1 MLNDKKDTII
11 CFSITQ
17 AKYLEKQV
25 YKVRELDTLYS
36 ICNSQIANKKAIQDS
51 LKKNILD
58 YQRIIANDNQK
69 FYLKENEVN
78 SLKATVSGLNRQ
90 LRGQK
95 VAKWLAIGIGGALSG
110 YLGYK
115 YVTK

>member
-11 CFSITQ
+11 CFTIPQ
-17 AKYLEKQV
+17 AKFLQKQV
-25 YKVRELDTLYS
+25 YKVKELDTLYS
-36 ICNSQIANKKAIQDS
+36 ICNSQIANQKLIQDS

-69 FYLKENEVN
+69 YYLKENEVN
-78 SLKATVSGLNRQ
+78 SLNKAVSDLNRQ

-95 VAKWLAIGIGGALSG
+95 VAKWLAVGIGGALSG

-115 YVTK
+115 YITK